1 MKTMREKNQ
10 SLTELLQ
17 LLKKTALENNAPIW
31 KRVAVD
37 LEKPTKQR
45 RIINLYKLD
54 KHCKDGEVVVV
65 PGKVLGTGVLNKK
78 LSVAAYSFSED
89 AQAKIASKGSIMTIR
104 DLVAKNP
111 KGEKV
116 RIMG

>member
-1 MKTMREKNQ
+1 MKSVQKNE
-10 SLTELLQ
+10 SLMDLLQ
-17 LLKKTALENNAPIW
+17 LLKKTALENDAPIW

-54 KHCKDGEVVVV
+54 KYCKDGEIVVV
-65 PGKVLGTGVLNKK
+65 PGKVLGTGVLSKK
-78 LSVAAYSFSED
+78 VAVAAFAFSED
-89 AQAKIASKGSIMTIR
+89 AHVKINAKGSTMSIKE
-104 DLVAKNP
+104 LVAKNP